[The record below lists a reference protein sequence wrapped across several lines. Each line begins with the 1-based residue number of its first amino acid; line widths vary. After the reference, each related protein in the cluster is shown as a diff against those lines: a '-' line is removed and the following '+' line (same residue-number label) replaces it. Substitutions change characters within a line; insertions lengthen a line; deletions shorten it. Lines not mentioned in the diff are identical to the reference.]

1 MAVAKLTQEQMEKIS
16 MIELASTILAE
27 AKTEMSFIDLFNKV
41 AELKSYTKAQKEDL
55 LARFYTDLNV
65 DGRFMAMG
73 GNVWALK
80 RWYPADQ
87 TAEKT
92 LAESR
97 KRRLEEDEALE
108 DDEEYDEYADEAA
121 YEKVY
126 DEETELQTEN
136 EDDVEEDEFEKLDRV
151 GDIDSFDD

>member
-1 MAVAKLTQEQMEKIS
+1 MMAVAKLSQEQIKKIS
-16 MIELASTILAE
+16 MIELASIILAE
-27 AKTEMSFIDLFNKV
+27 TKSEMNFIDLFNKV
-41 AELKSYTKAQKEDL
+41 AEQKGYTKAEKENL

-65 DGRFMAMG
+65 DGRFIAMG

-97 KRRLEEDEALE
+97 KRRMEEEELEE
-108 DDEEYDEYADEAA
+108 DEEYDEYADEAS
-121 YEKVY
+121 YEKNY

-136 EDDVEEDEFEKLDRV
+136 EDDLDEDEFDKFDRV
-151 GDIDSFDD
+151 DEIDTFED

>member
-1 MAVAKLTQEQMEKIS
+1 MAVAKLSQEQMKKIS
-16 MIELASTILAE
+16 MIELASTVLAE

-41 AELKSYTKAQKEDL
+41 AELKGYTQKENL

-97 KRRLEEDEALE
+97 KRRMEEDEE
-108 DDEEYDEYADEAA
+108 DEEYDEYADEAA
-121 YEKVY
+121 YEKTY
-126 DEETELQTEN
+126 DEEVELPTEN
-136 EDDVEEDEFEKLDRV
+136 EDDVEEDEFDKFDRV
-151 GDIDSFDD
+151 DEMDDFDE